1 VGSVRLAA
9 RDGSPLRA
17 GRAILL
23 SVAWGIGAGLGVALG
38 AVLTSVSGA
47 GAPGLSGL
55 DVTSE
60 LIVVPWLAA
69 IVVVLL
75 HLFAT
80 VGVGLIRGRR
90 SVKAPAQEHEGDQSG
105 PEYRVDG
112 HVGTEVPS
120 SQE

>member
-1 VGSVRLAA
+1 VGAARLAA

-17 GRAILL
+17 GRVLVL
-23 SVAWGIGAGLGVALG
+23 SATWGIGAGLGVALG

-60 LIVVPWLAA
+60 LVVLPWLVGG
-69 IVVVLL
+69 IVMLV

-80 VGVGLIRGRR
+80 VGVGLVRARRGAQ
-90 SVKAPAQEHEGDQSG
+90 APAEQEQDDEGRPQDG
-105 PEYRVDG
+105 VDG
-112 HVGTEVPS
+112 HVGPEVPA